1 MYREKVE
8 LEASLLKQISDCM
21 VKLDRAGK
29 IISGLEGEKTRWTAT
44 VERLEKEFGLL
55 IGNSLVG
62 AGMVAYS
69 GAFTA
74 QFRTEMEAEW
84 RAKIKEL

>member
-1 MYREKVE
+1 
-8 LEASLLKQISDCM
+8 M

-29 IISGLEGEKTRWTAT
+29 IISGLEGEKTRWTQT
-44 VERLEKEFGLL
+44 VARLESEFGLL
-55 IGNSLVG
+55 IGNSLVA

-74 QFRTEMEAEW
+74 QFR
-84 RAKIKEL
+84 